1 MKVGLYKQ
9 HLGGLHKGYLEKYEQ
24 ILDFNGIDCIWLEAS
39 KPDFWE
45 QVSDLDLFI
54 FQWEHYDT
62 PKQVAGSIIPII
74 QYEMNIPCFP
84 SWETSWHYDDK
95 IKQYYLLKQ
104 HGFPIIESYIFW
116 ERAEVLKWLES
127 AKMPVIFKLKGGAGS
142 SNVILVKDKWKAM
155 KLVSKM
161 FGQGIRSGR
170 ISDNSS
176 LHRKYLRPYK
186 RLRRFAGTAV
196 RKLRGEYKPLYW
208 NIDKDYILF
217 QKFLPNNLYDTRV
230 SIIGERA
237 FAFRRFNR
245 ENDFRASGSGNI
257 DYDVN
262 AIDLRAVEIAF
273 DISNRFGFQSM
284 SYDFLFNEDKNLELS
299 EISYTYVDTAV
310 YDCPGYW
317 DKDLHWSEGHFWPQ
331 YCQLVDALK
340 MPELKQ
346 PELVQ

>member
-1 MKVGLYKQ
+1 MKVGIYKQ
-9 HLGGLHKGYLEKYEQ
+9 HLGGLHKGYLRKYEQ

-39 KPDFWE
+39 RPDFWE
-45 QVSDLDLFI
+45 QVSNLDLFI
-54 FQWEHYDT
+54 FQWEHYDR
-62 PKQVAGSIIPII
+62 PKQVASSIIPII

-84 SWETSWHYDDK
+84 NWETSWHYDDK

-116 ERAEVLKWLES
+116 DKDEALEWLES

-142 SNVILVKDKWKAM
+142 SNVIVVHNKRNAR

-161 FGQGIRSGR
+161 FGAGIKSDR

-176 LHRKYLRPYK
+176 LHRKHLRRHK
-186 RLRRFAGTAV
+186 RLRRFAAATLI
-196 RKLRGEYKPLYW
+196 KIRGKYKPLYW

-217 QKFLPNNLYDTRV
+217 QKFLPNNSYDTRV

-237 FAFRRFNR
+237 FAFRRLNR

-257 DYDVN
+257 NYDVHG
-262 AIDLRAVEIAF
+262 IDLRAVEIAF
-273 DISNRFGFQSM
+273 GISNGFGFQSI
-284 SYDFLFNEDKNLELS
+284 SYDFLFNEDKKLEIS

-317 DKDLHWSEGHFWPQ
+317 DKGLH
-331 YCQLVDALK
+331 
-340 MPELKQ
+340 
-346 PELVQ
+346 